1 MEKATR
7 SSGPLPQ
14 YNARQFTNVPFLGLG
29 KLFYHLFEILLHSL
43 INLIA
48 RKLKNNFLEMYSR

>member
-43 INLIA
+43 INLIG
-48 RKLKNNFLEMYSR
+48 RKLKNNF

>member
-14 YNARQFTNVPFLGLG
+14 YNARQFTSVPFLRLG
-29 KLFYHLFEILLHSL
+29 KLFDHLFEILLHSL
-43 INLIA
+43 INPIG
-48 RKLKNNFLEMYSR
+48 RKFKK